1 MSELKTPHR
10 RKARGVKRGILIP
23 PTVPHVDKMNN
34 GTLNRLSRFSSAMI
48 EVRDGVLG
56 FSELVAQVKNPVD
69 SSHATNLQEAKLG
82 LAVASSSGSAR
93 KTLVAVIE
101 HDGQTVL
108 WVDLDE
114 CSFKDPSEIAEIIKT
129 VGIESFV
136 IYTTLRHTPKN
147 PRYRVVI
154 ELAELIDLELWVALQ
169 TRLAKMLGGD
179 TCALKPS
186 QVFFL
191 PARGPGGYAY
201 YVNEGS
207 ALRCYRQGDDQ
218 VWFDPQ
224 PDTDS
229 PFIAEAWSEH
239 LREKE
244 LKRGGSNPKRA
255 TPLPDGS
262 VDIIARC
269 NEDDLEEY
277 IENLGFELCPNGAY
291 LHPKSTSGIAGI
303 RLFYRDGKLVSY
315 SHHSRET
322 DPLADGFTHDLF
334 DWRSFY
340 EFGGFNEL

>member
-1 MSELKTPHR
+1 MSELKTPTAER
-10 RKARGVKRGILIP
+10 RGVKRGILIP

-82 LAVASSSGSAR
+82 LAVASASGSAR

-101 HDGQTVL
+101 HNGQTVL

-179 TCALKPS
+179 TWPPS
-186 QVFFL
+186 LLRYSSCPQGGPVAMPITSMKVRHCVAIDRGRIRCGL
-191 PARGPGGYAY
+191 IRNQIRTAR
-201 YVNEGS
+201 
-207 ALRCYRQGDDQ
+207 L
-218 VWFDPQ
+218 
-224 PDTDS
+224 
-229 PFIAEAWSEH
+229 
-239 LREKE
+239 
-244 LKRGGSNPKRA
+244 
-255 TPLPDGS
+255 
-262 VDIIARC
+262 
-269 NEDDLEEY
+269 
-277 IENLGFELCPNGAY
+277 
-291 LHPKSTSGIAGI
+291 
-303 RLFYRDGKLVSY
+303 
-315 SHHSRET
+315 
-322 DPLADGFTHDLF
+322 
-334 DWRSFY
+334 
-340 EFGGFNEL
+340 